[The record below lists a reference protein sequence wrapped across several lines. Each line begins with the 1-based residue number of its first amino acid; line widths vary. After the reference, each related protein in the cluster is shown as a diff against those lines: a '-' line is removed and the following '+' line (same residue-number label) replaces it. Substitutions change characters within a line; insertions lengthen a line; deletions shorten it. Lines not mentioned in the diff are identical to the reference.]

1 VAEIYKGAAKEEVG
15 PQDKNWLP
23 RIETQIVL
31 PDVLRPGSYKIV
43 VKAEDL
49 LAKTS
54 ADLTVPF
61 EVAGRD
67 VAATSALACQG
78 FPLVPQR

>member
-1 VAEIYKGAAKEEVG
+1 M
-15 PQDKNWLP
+15 
-23 RIETQIVL
+23 L
-31 PDVLRPGSYKIV
+31 PDILRPGSYKIV

-61 EVAGRD
+61 EVSGRD
-67 VAATSALACQG
+67 VAASPTLVGQE
-78 FPLVPQR
+78 FPLVSQRRRRPGP